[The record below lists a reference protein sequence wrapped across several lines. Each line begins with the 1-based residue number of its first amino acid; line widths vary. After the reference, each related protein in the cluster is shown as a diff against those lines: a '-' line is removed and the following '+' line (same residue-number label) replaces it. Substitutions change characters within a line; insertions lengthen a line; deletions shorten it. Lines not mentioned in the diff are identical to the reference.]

1 MNEEPAISDA
11 ERIQEE
17 LVAFLDDELDEETS
31 ERVVERLKI
40 DPAYQQQLNKLQ
52 AAWDLL
58 DELPR
63 MQVSESFTQS
73 TIEMVALT
81 AQTEAVKAE
90 ENFYRKR
97 NWQAIALGIGAL
109 GLGFAGYMVISRQL
123 DEPNRKLVQDLP
135 VIENID
141 LYRVADN
148 VDFLR
153 SLDEASLFT
162 EEPSDVP

>member
-1 MNEEPAISDA
+1 MSDEPLTTDA
-11 ERIQEE
+11 DRIQEE
-17 LVAFLDDELDEETS
+17 LVAFLDDELDEQAS
-31 ERVVERLKI
+31 ERVVERLKV

-63 MQVSESFTQS
+63 MPVSESFTQS
-73 TIEMVALT
+73 TVEMVALT
-81 AQTEAVKAE
+81 AQTEALKAQE
-90 ENFYRKR
+90 TYDRKR
-97 NWQAIALGIGAL
+97 YYQAIAIGVGALALGIG
-109 GLGFAGYMVISRQL
+109 GYLVISRQL

-135 VIENID
+135 VIENVD

-153 SLDEASLFT
+153 SLEEASLFT
-162 EEPSDVP
+162 EEPTDVP